1 MIKATSSNMK
11 EKIETIKTTR
21 LFLLS
26 VIEGLS
32 EEQFNRI
39 PEGFNNNIIW
49 NLGHMIAAQQGICYL
64 RSGLELQVPENIF
77 HEFKPGSKPEKKYS
91 QQEIN
96 DIRSLMISS
105 LDQLITDLEKDIFKN
120 YTNITTRYN
129 VELKNIADAID
140 FMPFHEGLH
149 SGYIMSLR
157 KLV

>member
-1 MIKATSSNMK
+1 MNTASSNMK

-26 VIEGLS
+26 MIEGLS

-64 RSGLELQVPENIF
+64 RSGLELKVPENIF
-77 HEFKPGSKPEKKYS
+77 HEFKPGSKPEKHYT

-96 DIRSLMISS
+96 HIRSLMIST
-105 LDQLITDLEKDIFKN
+105 LDQLITDLEKNIFIN

-129 VELKNIADAID
+129 VELKNITDAIT

-149 SGYIMSLR
+149 SGYIMSFR

>member
-1 MIKATSSNMK
+1 MK

-26 VIEGLS
+26 VIEGLNL
-32 EEQFNRI
+32 EQFNKV

-64 RSGLELQVPENIF
+64 RSGLELKVPENIF
-77 HEFKPGSKPEKKYS
+77 HEFKPGSKPERHYS

-96 DIRSLMISS
+96 DIRSMMIST
-105 LDQLITDLEKDIFKN
+105 LDQLITDLENGIFKT

-129 VELKNIADAID
+129 VELKNISDAID
-140 FMPFHEGLH
+140 FIPFHEGLH
-149 SGYIMSLR
+149 SGCIMSLR

>member
-1 MIKATSSNMK
+1 MNTTGNKMK

-21 LFLLS
+21 LFLLNT
-26 VIEGLS
+26 IDGLS

-64 RSGLELQVPENIF
+64 RSGLALQVPENIF
-77 HEFKPGSKPEKKYS
+77 HEFKPGSKPEKSYN

-96 DIRSLMISS
+96 KICRLMTDT
-105 LDQLITDLEKDIFKN
+105 LDQLITDIEKEIFIN

-129 VELKNIADAID
+129 VELKNIADAIA
-140 FMPFHEGLH
+140 FLPFHEGLH

>member
-1 MIKATSSNMK
+1 MK

-26 VIEGLS
+26 VIEGLNL
-32 EEQFNRI
+32 EQFNKV

-64 RSGLELQVPENIF
+64 RSGLELKVPENIF
-77 HEFKPGSKPEKKYS
+77 HEFKPGSKPERHYS

-96 DIRSLMISS
+96 DIRCMMIST
-105 LDQLITDLEKDIFKN
+105 LDQLITDLENGIFKT

-129 VELKNIADAID
+129 VELKNISDAID
-140 FMPFHEGLH
+140 FIPFHEGLH
-149 SGYIMSLR
+149 SGCIMSLR